1 MEHFRP
7 SDPLAELREQLS
19 RRPAR
24 INPGIHRQGAE
35 LETGMSNLKVSRH
48 PGRSKSGPI
57 ILIAFVATALAMVV
71 LARWLPIGRAVEALE
86 AAVRASGV
94 WGPLVFAL
102 VYVVSVVAMMPG
114 SALTV
119 AVGAMFGLV
128 VGTATVSFASTIGA
142 ALAFLIARYLARDA
156 VERRL
161 KLDPRFVAIDRAVG
175 ANGWKIV
182 ALTRLSPAV
191 PFNLQNYL
199 YGLTAIGFWPYV
211 VTSWIAMLPGTFLY
225 LYIGMLGRAGLD
237 AASGT
242 SSKPRTPAEWVW
254 IMIGLLATVA
264 ATLYVTGQARRAI
277 REQIGVFE
285 VQTNAT
291 NAPDESLPG

>member
-1 MEHFRP
+1 M
-7 SDPLAELREQLS
+7 SDV
-19 RRPAR
+19 
-24 INPGIHRQGAE
+24 
-35 LETGMSNLKVSRH
+35 KVGRH
-48 PGRSKSGPI
+48 PGRSRSGPI
-57 ILIAFVATALAMVV
+57 AFIAFVTVALAMVV
-71 LARWLPIGRAVEALE
+71 LARWLPIGRAVETIE
-86 AAVRASGV
+86 RTVQASGP

-102 VYVVSVVAMMPG
+102 VYIVSVVAMVPG

-128 VGTATVSFASTIGA
+128 VGTATVSIASTIGA
-142 ALAFLIARYLARDA
+142 ALVFLIARSLARDA
-156 VERRL
+156 VARRV
-161 KLDPRFVAIDRAVG
+161 KLDPRFGAIDRAVG

-237 AASGT
+237 AASG
-242 SSKPRTPAEWVW
+242 SGSGARGPAEWAW
-254 IMIGLLATVA
+254 IVIGLLATVA
-264 ATLYVTGQARRAI
+264 ATLYVTRLARRAI
-277 REQIGVFE
+277 GDQVGVSE
-285 VQTNAT
+285 VQTTAND
-291 NAPDESLPG
+291 PPCDSLSGC